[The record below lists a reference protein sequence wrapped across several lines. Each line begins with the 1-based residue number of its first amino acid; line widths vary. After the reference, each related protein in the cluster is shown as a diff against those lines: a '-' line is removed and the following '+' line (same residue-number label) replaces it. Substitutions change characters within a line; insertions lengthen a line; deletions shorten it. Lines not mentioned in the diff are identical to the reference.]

1 MTHCLRFWDGSA
13 RRSRL
18 GRLYSRA
25 VWQVL
30 RCGEGQ
36 EIIACIDHLLHRWLQ
51 LYPVIRTAHIPID
64 SLTTLGLVH
73 FLANR
78 VVRDGIQHPLLAQLA
93 LCLLLDGHGR
103 GDLLPKAI
111 RICTRAIPT
120 AFIADSVVETDLA
133 ACHGLFTIVPLLL
146 AIFGLI
152 HAKRWHDAGLKTL
165 EPCLRQ

>member
-1 MTHCLRFWDGSA
+1 MVRVGLLRLLMAHCLRFCDGSA

-30 RCGEGQ
+30 GCGEGQ
-36 EIIACIDHLLHRWLQ
+36 EIIAFIDHLLHRWLQ

-73 FLANR
+73 FLVSG
-78 VVRDGIQHPLLAQLA
+78 VVRDGIQHPFLAQLA
-93 LCLLLDGHGR
+93 LRLLLNCYSR

-111 RICTRAIPT
+111 QICAG
-120 AFIADSVVETDLA
+120 S
-133 ACHGLFTIVPLLL
+133 
-146 AIFGLI
+146 I
-152 HAKRWHDAGLKTL
+152 HS
-165 EPCLRQ
+165 